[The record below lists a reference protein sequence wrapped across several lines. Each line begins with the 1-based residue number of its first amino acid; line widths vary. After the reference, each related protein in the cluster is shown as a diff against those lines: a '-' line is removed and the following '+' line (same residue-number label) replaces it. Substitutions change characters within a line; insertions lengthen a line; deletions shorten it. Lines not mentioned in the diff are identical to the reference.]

1 MKRSRLYVIEDKM
14 KRKHRNPKQSHQ
26 LFSSVSLVKL
36 VLPMRCTFRSNIL
49 HFRSYLSFSIWAFS
63 RKAFFVLSRIQLLTA
78 SELLTFNHATPLQP
92 EKQSACAKLLPSLDI
107 GNQNTSLALFG
118 IILAQARRP
127 RRKNHVQKKINVSNH
142 AGCNAQHD
150 A

>member
-14 KRKHRNPKQSHQ
+14 KRKHRNQKQSHQ

-63 RKAFFVLSRIQLLTA
+63 RKAFFVLGRLQLLTA
-78 SELLTFNHATPLQP
+78 SELLTFNHATPLQS
-92 EKQSACAKLLPSLDI
+92 EKQSSRAKLLPSLEI
-107 GNQNTSLALFG
+107 GSKNTSLAMFG
-118 IILAQARRP
+118 IILARERRL
-127 RRKNHVQKKINVSNH
+127 RRKNYVQKKI
-142 AGCNAQHD
+142 
-150 A
+150 